1 MDNMS
6 LVRKLPPMLSGNELE
21 QALTILP
28 EYDPRI
34 INENAAVRLIALLP
48 KRMRMTSSNM

>member
-6 LVRKLPPMLSGNELE
+6 LVKKLPPMLSGSELE

-28 EYDPRI
+28 EYDPEI
-34 INENAAVRLIALLP
+34 TNENAATKSFGASYEHGQKV
-48 KRMRMTSSNM
+48 